1 MGLLEIVSGENNVRG
16 ISGTVIFVI
25 NTLSKSVLNAV
36 SHILPLKKNNDLLF
50 DTVCSSEHKVCSD
63 EKSSTYMTGA
73 ALHWGHVQQW
83 VLWSLFTLYDVT
95 PMSSKEEK
103 KQVDAPV
110 R

>member
-1 MGLLEIVSGENNVRG
+1 MPSRLIKVGLEFLFNCYFFLMGLLEIVSGENNVRG

-50 DTVCSSEHKVCSD
+50 GTVCSSEHKVCSD

-73 ALHWGHVQQW
+73 ALH
-83 VLWSLFTLYDVT
+83 
-95 PMSSKEEK
+95 
-103 KQVDAPV
+103 
-110 R
+110 